1 MESRHLEGFPSLAH
15 FISEDADAAIFRSF
29 NELGAR
35 NLLYLQSN
43 VNELEIK
50 LKRLDRED
58 FDNRSKIAG
67 LKISAR
73 EYRCLKSAGA
83 ICDEAGTREER
94 HSGGEVGTIRQ
105 TLDRGSY
112 FRQRLELHSKIKEA
126 MREYREALIQE
137 QQIRSLKT
145 PPKRSLSAF
154 KYFFARKDGNIL
166 LGDDENLFR
175 DLDHP
180 TDLVSLNTSE
190 DDRLNRF
197 LRYTCGYCFRD
208 RRRKPYP
215 DLDIFYYSERAIHLT
230 GYIVATILSGVL
242 LVGAMLCLSLVY
254 NRDWELRLGMVALF
268 TSLFAIVVGILTN
281 ARRAEL
287 FGSTA
292 AYAAVLVV
300 YVSGNLG
307 PPGPNVTDGSNVN

>member
-1 MESRHLEGFPSLAH
+1 MDSPGESFATESRHLEGFPSLAH
-15 FISEDADAAIFRSF
+15 FISKDADASIFRSF
-29 NELGAR
+29 GELGAR
-35 NLLYLQSN
+35 NLLYLQSHL
-43 VNELEIK
+43 NELDIQ

-58 FDNRSKIAG
+58 FDNRSRIAG

-73 EYRCLKSAGA
+73 EYRCLKTAGG
-83 ICDEAGTREER
+83 ICENTGTHEENASGANVGATTQISDRE
-94 HSGGEVGTIRQ
+94 
-105 TLDRGSY
+105 SY
-112 FRQRLELHSKIKEA
+112 FQKRLRLHGEIKDA
-126 MREYREALIQE
+126 LKEYR
-137 QQIRSLKT
+137 K
-145 PPKRSLSAF
+145 SLSAF
-154 KYFFARKDGNIL
+154 KHFFARKDGNIL
-166 LGDDENLFR
+166 LGDDENLFG
-175 DLDHP
+175 DLEHP

-215 DLDIFYYSERAIHLT
+215 DLDIFYYSDRAIHLT
-230 GYIVATILSGVL
+230 GYIIATILSGIL

-254 NRDWELRLGMVALF
+254 ARDWGLRLGMVALF
-268 TSLFAIVVGILTN
+268 TSLFAIIVGLLTN

-300 YVSGNLG
+300 YVSGSLG
-307 PPGPNVTDGSNVN
+307 PPGPTGTDGSNMT